1 MASLWKAQVWQIIDQ
16 KKSLATGSPAPQSST
31 VQFLLPQ
38 TDILKIWILGQCNI
52 LHIVYVPAWDSQ
64 YIVPGRHFHFSISS
78 SPPSP
83 DEDKAV
89 NNFIYTLLECW
100 SPQWAPLSVGEQLLY
115 LVHSVREVVKCVLEF
130 KHLSRKDS
138 SSYMVG
144 NGRIRRCKKC
154 VLTFKSIGRSVSMSA
169 GSKVSKVATLWG
181 SQTPP
186 KIKILFRRNR
196 CF

>member
-138 SSYMVG
+138 SSYIVE
-144 NGRIRRCKKC
+144 
-154 VLTFKSIGRSVSMSA
+154 T
-169 GSKVSKVATLWG
+169 TLWSEMVEYG
-181 SQTPP
+181 GAKNVFWHS
-186 KIKILFRRNR
+186 RA
-196 CF
+196 